1 MKKIQN
7 ILLLVLFALTLNV
20 QGQKTDLED
29 DLMVG
34 KVKTCEIFEY
44 QFDIADSISHEEF
57 MSRFHQCGFNVERM
71 LDFADSINS
80 KYNRKKSRY
89 YYEYDTMGNRTRIG
103 DDNSVFHWREYDSQ
117 GRVLK
122 KFREENHISQE
133 IASNKYDENGLL
145 LEERRLDGTSQY
157 VYDSDGKLMER
168 KQLEGD
174 SVVGNWKFKYDK
186 NGILRKTKGFGVF
199 WRKWETSL
207 TNFDSKGNE
216 KFRKTELKNGR
227 IEKVRTRYKYD
238 KNDSIVKETRRGI
251 TKYKVPKR
259 EDDYWSEIDSA
270 GNVINYANRKVSYS
284 KRKEKSKSETRTIR
298 NEQGYPVRVE
308 KMFDNG
314 AGKSVIITNSEYD
327 SIGQLIRNEELRIN
341 DGDTIPES
349 IVENIYDALGRL
361 IERKARGNT
370 FRTSYKTVWKYHKD
384 TEFYSYIGR
393 YSGENLDFVQESS
406 FFFDEKG
413 NCIAHIQWMPKST
426 DSEYYFRVYKIG
438 YYE

>member
-57 MSRFHQCGFNVERM
+57 MCRFHQCGFNVERM

-103 DDNSVFHWREYDSQ
+103 DDNSVFHWREYDAQ

-238 KNDSIVKETRRGI
+238 KNDSIVKNIRSVTRWIPTTDDETEFWEETDSIGNV
-251 TKYKVPKR
+251 TNFANYKV
-259 EDDYWSEIDSA
+259 SH
-270 GNVINYANRKVSYS
+270 S
-284 KRKEKSKSETRTIR
+284 KKKEKFKSETRTIR

-308 KMFDNG
+308 KMFDNDLE
-314 AGKSVIITNSEYD
+314 KYVTNNEYD
-327 SIGQLIRNEELRIN
+327 SVGRLVRCEELRIAKN
-341 DGDTIPES
+341 DIVRES
-349 IVENIYDALGRL
+349 VVEYKYDEFGRL
-361 IERKARGNT
+361 IERTAKGDT
-370 FRTSYKTVWKYHKD
+370 FRTPNKTVWKYHKD

-426 DSEYYFRVYKIG
+426 NSEYYFRVYKIG